1 MTKWTLPGLV
11 NSINTLLDNG
21 CRDLGAVLILLGEEG
36 VKIVGGGSIQQDM
49 IIREHAF
56 NAHLLK

>member
-36 VKIVGGGSIQQDM
+36 VKIVGGGAYNRI
-49 IIREHAF
+49 
-56 NAHLLK
+56 